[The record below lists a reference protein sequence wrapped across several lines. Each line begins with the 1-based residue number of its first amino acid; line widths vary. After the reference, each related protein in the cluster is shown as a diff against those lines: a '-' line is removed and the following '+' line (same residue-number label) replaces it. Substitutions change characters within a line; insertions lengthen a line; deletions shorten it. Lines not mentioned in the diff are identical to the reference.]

1 MRHPKIVLHLVL
13 FLLLPLPS
21 RAGAQG
27 PDAVAAS
34 PTVTFEE
41 AVRIAL
47 SNGHDVRLAAQDVRI
62 TAEGKTVA
70 SAGWLPRLNASG
82 DYTALSEPPATF
94 ILGTQ
99 IQTADKNIWRARLIA
114 EQTIYDFGRTRSRV
128 DQAGART
135 DVAERMEGVTRERQA
150 LDVISAFLDAK
161 RADALRK
168 VAEESLA
175 TAIDHRRLAR
185 DQFDAGTVARNDVLA
200 ADVQVANAEATLITA
215 EVRME
220 ISRSRLA
227 LRMGYQGDRSM
238 TPAPGPYPV
247 PTGGVPPLSES
258 LRAAFEKR
266 DELRAQGASIREGEA
281 AADTARAE
289 FAPTFF
295 GQGGYSYETNDL
307 NPHKNVFSILLG
319 GKVNLFSGFADEASL
334 RQARLTVDRRKETLG
349 KFRDEIALEVKSAHL
364 LVSEAD
370 KRKAVAEVAVV
381 NAEENLRIQ
390 EERYKEGMA
399 ISTEVL
405 DAQTFLTRAKV
416 DRQNAIYDLAESQ
429 YRLLAAR
436 GELLD
441 FLSPRISAV
450 RQALPR
456 A

>member
-1 MRHPKIVLHLVL
+1 MRRQGIVLLL
-13 FLLLPLPS
+13 LLLLPLPFQ
-21 RAGAQG
+21 AGAQG
-27 PDAVAAS
+27 PDTVEAS
-34 PTVTFEE
+34 QTVTFED

-62 TAEGKTVA
+62 TAEGRTVA
-70 SAGWLPRLNASG
+70 SARWLPRLDASG
-82 DYTALSEPPATF
+82 DYTALSEPPGAIF
-94 ILGTQ
+94 QGTPV
-99 IQTADKNIWRARLIA
+99 QTADKNIWRARLTA

-135 DVAERMEGVTRERQA
+135 DVAERLEGVTRERQA
-150 LDVISAFLDAK
+150 LDVISAFLDAR

-185 DQFDAGTVARNDVLA
+185 DQFDVGTVARNDVFA
-200 ADVQVANAEATLITA
+200 ADVQVANAEAALITA

-227 LRMGYQGDRSM
+227 LRMGYRGDRSLA
-238 TPAPGPYPV
+238 PAPGPYPV

-258 LRAAFEKR
+258 LRAAFGKR

-281 AADTARAE
+281 AADTARTE

-295 GQGGYSYETNDL
+295 GQGGYSYEANDL
-307 NPHKNVFSILLG
+307 NPHRGVFSILLG

-334 RQARLTVDRRKETLG
+334 RQARLAVDRRKETLG
-349 KFRDEIALEVKSAHL
+349 KLRDEIALEVKSAHL
-364 LVSEAD
+364 LVTEAD
-370 KRKAVAEVAVV
+370 KRKAVAEAAVV
-381 NAEENLRIQ
+381 NADENLRIQ

-405 DAQTFLTRAKV
+405 DAQTLRTRAKT
-416 DRQNAIYDLAESQ
+416 DRQNAIYDLAEAR

-441 FLSPRISAV
+441 FLAPRIAAG
-450 RQALPR
+450 R
-456 A
+456 

>member
-1 MRHPKIVLHLVL
+1 MHHPRNVLHLVL
-13 FLLLPLPS
+13 LLLLPSL
-21 RAGAQG
+21 AVAQG
-27 PDAVAAS
+27 PDAIAPL

-47 SNGHDVRLAAQDVRI
+47 SNGRDVHLAAQDVRI
-62 TAEGKTVA
+62 AAEGKTVA
-70 SAGWLPRLNASG
+70 SAKWFPRLDASG
-82 DYTALSEPPATF
+82 EYISLSEPPATL
-94 ILGTQ
+94 IQGIP
-99 IQTADKNIWRARLIA
+99 IQTSDKNIWRARLTA

-135 DVAERMEGVTRERQA
+135 DVAERLEGVTREQQA
-150 LDVISAFLDAK
+150 LAVISAFLDAK
-161 RADALRK
+161 RAEALRK

-185 DQFDAGTVARNDVLA
+185 DQFDVGTVARNDVLA

-227 LRMGYQGDRSM
+227 LRMGYQGDRSL
-238 TPAPGPYPV
+238 TPAQGPYPV

-258 LRAAFEKR
+258 LRAAFGKR

-295 GQGGYSYETNDL
+295 GLGGYSYEVNDL
-307 NPHKNVFSILLG
+307 NPNKSVFSILLG

-334 RQARLTVDRRKETLG
+334 RQARMTVERRKETLD
-349 KFRDEIALEVKSAHL
+349 KLRDEIALEVKSAHL
-364 LVSEAD
+364 LVAEAD
-370 KRKAVAEVAVV
+370 KRIAVAEVAVV

-390 EERYKEGMA
+390 DERYREGMA
-399 ISTEVL
+399 ISTEAL
-405 DAQTFLTRAKV
+405 DAQTLLTRAKV
-416 DRQNAIYDLAESQ
+416 DRQNAIYDLAEAQ

-436 GELLD
+436 GELLE
-441 FLSPRISAV
+441 FLAPRITSGK
-450 RQALPR
+450 
-456 A
+456 